1 MVSLGTF
8 SKETVSLSMLIQS
21 NLLAQPNYYIREI
34 PVYGDLILAPMLG
47 YSDSPDRIIARRFGS
62 ALSYSEF
69 VNAIDI
75 LGNFSSIEKRLTYH
89 EAERPVVFQ
98 IFDNDPSRIIA
109 AAKLI
114 FQLNPDILDIN
125 LGCSAKKVSNR
136 GAGAGLLRTP
146 DLIKD
151 IFSELVK
158 ISPIPVTAKIRLGWD
173 DSSLNYLDIARL
185 LEDNG
190 ASLIAVHGRT
200 KIQAYSG
207 LSDWQAIAEIKQT
220 VHIPVIANGDVKSLE
235 DIDKIKLIT
244 DCDGVMIG
252 RGSIG
257 NPWIFSRI
265 DHNLLSLEET
275 KQVILDH
282 LRLMTDFYG
291 PDWGHVIFRKH
302 LKAYLRPYSISTQSI
317 RLLMTSNSYEEL
329 KTNIINTREEN

>member
-1 MVSLGTF
+1 
-8 SKETVSLSMLIQS
+8 MLDQS
-21 NLLAQPNYYIREI
+21 TILPQPNFYVRNI

-69 VNAIDI
+69 VNALDI
-75 LGNFSSIEKRLTYH
+75 LGNFKMIEKRLTFQ
-89 EAERPVVFQ
+89 EIERPVVFQ
-98 IFDNDPSRIIA
+98 IFDNDPLRIIA
-109 AAKLI
+109 AAKFI
-114 FQLNPDILDIN
+114 FQLHPDILDIN
-125 LGCSAKKVSNR
+125 LGCSAKKVTNR
-136 GAGAGLLRTP
+136 GAGAGLLKNP
-146 DLIKD
+146 ELIKT

-173 DSSLNYLDIARL
+173 DSSLNYLEIARL

-200 KIQAYSG
+200 KKQAYSG
-207 LSDWQAIAEIKQT
+207 MSDWQAIAEIKKI
-220 VHIPVIANGDVKSLE
+220 VHIPVIANGDVKSLD
-235 DIDKIKLIT
+235 DIERIKSIT
-244 DCDGVMIG
+244 GCDGVMIG

-282 LRLMTDFYG
+282 LGLMTDFYG

-302 LKAYLRPYSISTQSI
+302 LKAYLRPYSIPPQII

-329 KTNIINTREEN
+329 KTFIINTQEEN

>member
-1 MVSLGTF
+1 
-8 SKETVSLSMLIQS
+8 MLDQS
-21 NLLAQPNYYIREI
+21 TILPQPNFYVRNI

-69 VNAIDI
+69 VNALDI
-75 LGNFSSIEKRLTYH
+75 LGNFKMIEKRLTFQ
-89 EAERPVVFQ
+89 EIERPVVFQ
-98 IFDNDPSRIIA
+98 IFDNDPLRIIA
-109 AAKLI
+109 AAKFI
-114 FQLNPDILDIN
+114 FQLHPDILDIN
-125 LGCSAKKVSNR
+125 LGCSAKKVTNR
-136 GAGAGLLRTP
+136 GAGAGLLKNP
-146 DLIKD
+146 ELIKT
-151 IFSELVK
+151 IFSKLVK

-173 DSSLNYLDIARL
+173 DSSLNYLEIARL

-200 KIQAYSG
+200 KKQAYSG
-207 LSDWQAIAEIKQT
+207 MSDWQAIAEIKKI
-220 VHIPVIANGDVKSLE
+220 VHIPVIANGDVKSLD
-235 DIDKIKLIT
+235 DIERIKSIT
-244 DCDGVMIG
+244 GCDGVMIG

-282 LRLMTDFYG
+282 LGLMTDFYG

-302 LKAYLRPYSISTQSI
+302 LKAYLRPYSIPPQII

-329 KTNIINTREEN
+329 KTFIINTQEEN

>member
-1 MVSLGTF
+1 
-8 SKETVSLSMLIQS
+8 MLNQS
-21 NLLAQPNYYIREI
+21 TILPQPNFYIRNI

-69 VNAIDI
+69 VNALDI
-75 LGNFSSIEKRLTYH
+75 LGNFKMIEKRLTFQ
-89 EAERPVVFQ
+89 EIERPVVFQ

-109 AAKLI
+109 AAKFI
-114 FQLNPDILDIN
+114 FQLRPDILDIN
-125 LGCSAKKVSNR
+125 LGCSAKKVTNR
-136 GAGAGLLRTP
+136 GAGAGLLKNP
-146 DLIKD
+146 ELIKT

-173 DSSLNYLDIARL
+173 DSSLNYLEIAKL

-190 ASLIAVHGRT
+190 ASMIAVHGRT
-200 KIQAYSG
+200 KKQAYSG
-207 LSDWQAIAEIKQT
+207 MSDWQAIAEIKKI

-235 DIDKIKLIT
+235 DIEKIKST
-244 DCDGVMIG
+244 TGCDGVMIG

-265 DHNLLSLEET
+265 DRNNIPLEET
-275 KQVILDH
+275 KHVILDH

-302 LKAYLRPYSISTQSI
+302 LKAYLRPFLISPITI
-317 RLLMTSNSYEEL
+317 RLLMTSNSYDEL
-329 KTNIINTREEN
+329 KMNIMNTREEN

>member
-1 MVSLGTF
+1 MFEQSTLF
-8 SKETVSLSMLIQS
+8 S
-21 NLLAQPNYYIREI
+21 QPNFNIRDL

-69 VNAIDI
+69 VNALDI
-75 LGNFSSIEKRLTYH
+75 LGNFKMIEKRLTFQ
-89 EAERPVVFQ
+89 EIERPIVFQ
-98 IFDNDPSRIIA
+98 IFDNDPARILA
-109 AAKLI
+109 ASKLI
-114 FQLNPDILDIN
+114 FQLHPDILDIN
-125 LGCSAKKVSNR
+125 LGCSAKKVTNR
-136 GAGAGLLRTP
+136 GAGAGLLKNP
-146 DLIKD
+146 ELIKT
-151 IFSELVK
+151 IFTELVK

-190 ASLIAVHGRT
+190 AALIAVHGRT

-207 LSDWQAIAEIKQT
+207 QSDWQAIAAIKKI
-220 VHIPVIANGDVKSLE
+220 VNIPVIANGDVKSLD

-244 DCDGVMIG
+244 GCDGVMIG

-257 NPWIFSRI
+257 NPWIFSRV
-265 DHNLLSLEET
+265 DHNLITLDET
-275 KQVILDH
+275 KLVILDH
-282 LRLMTDFYG
+282 LGLMTNFYG

-302 LKAYLRPYSISTQSI
+302 LKAYLRPFSISSLTV

-329 KTNIINTREEN
+329 RSRIVNTWEEN